1 MVRRSTFSATS
12 WSQAPESSRMK
23 FLLVLSI
30 WPATRPT
37 AKKLSK
43 ARANRRGFR
52 PADGE
57 GRVQEFSY
65 ALRLTPP
72 GRGPTVAP
80 SHSGRHSDR
89 SCDWPAADRALVRL
103 PAQCAGPARDC
114 PAGRLSDCLFGL
126 AQPPSLQS
134 EAPAPLSLRR
144 TRELC
149 RDPPLGG
156 ILERAARSGDGA
168 RVERAAARRDP
179 AAGRPSEHSGGAL
192 RRGPRG
198 WLGRLAA
205 LPARHLAVAG
215 PAAPR
220 RPDPPDHARRSCLR
234 SHLRADGVRARDGDD
249 HAGLANVSH
258 DVRQPRLR
266 PRQCLRLYGQP
277 DHPGAG
283 APLFPAALRPRGI
296 RGVKSGKRRRRT
308 LWLTVAGVLVAA
320 YFLAPFSWL
329 VLTSFMHESDAMAVP
344 PRWLPDRP
352 TLVNYA
358 TFAAPGGTRS
368 IVGSR
373 AAENTMPS
381 IVNSLVAATGT
392 AALNLAL
399 GILAGYSFA
408 RLRFPGRRTL
418 LFLYL
423 GSRMVPGIAL
433 IVPLYLVIKTLGPP
447 RQPAGPGDDLPHV

>member
-72 GRGPTVAP
+72 GRGTTVAP

-103 PAQCAGPARDC
+103 PAQCAGPARDR

-134 EAPAPLSLRR
+134 EAPAPLPLRR

-156 ILERAARSGDGA
+156 ILDRAPGDAALHRSGRRHRRRPRHADRPPAQRIVPGA
-168 RVERAAARRDP
+168 RPRQDARADTVGHHLGVVNGLMWQWIYDAKV
-179 AAGRPSEHSGGAL
+179 GAL
-192 RRGPRG
+192 NGLLVSLGLLAGYRG
-198 WLGRLAA
+198 WLSDPTSALLALVTAHVWNALPLAVILLLAA
-205 LPARHLAVAG
+205 LQSIPAELYDAGHVDGSAGWRLFRHVTLPWLAQPLLVVLILQTMLAVRVFDLIYVLTAG
-215 PAAPR
+215 GPGTATTTLVWQTYLTPFDSLDFGLGNAYAYPV
-220 RPDPPDHARRSCLR
+220 SLIT
-234 SHLRADGVRARDGDD
+234 L
-249 HAGLANVSH
+249 GLALLYFH
-258 DVRQPRLR
+258 L
-266 PRQCLRLYGQP
+266 LYG
-277 DHPGAG
+277 
-283 APLFPAALRPRGI
+283 RGEFE
-296 RGVKSGKRRRRT
+296 
-308 LWLTVAGVLVAA
+308 A
-320 YFLAPFSWL
+320 
-329 VLTSFMHESDAMAVP
+329 
-344 PRWLPDRP
+344 
-352 TLVNYA
+352 
-358 TFAAPGGTRS
+358 
-368 IVGSR
+368 
-373 AAENTMPS
+373 
-381 IVNSLVAATGT
+381 
-392 AALNLAL
+392 
-399 GILAGYSFA
+399 
-408 RLRFPGRRTL
+408 
-418 LFLYL
+418 
-423 GSRMVPGIAL
+423 
-433 IVPLYLVIKTLGPP
+433 
-447 RQPAGPGDDLPHV
+447 